1 MIYWGTCI
9 VIIMV
14 ASELWIGAD
23 SRIVA
28 ISRAVGDGPTTCKIY
43 ALGNLYYVNAGLLK
57 DTAGRFDAAAV
68 AREVSVHATSVS
80 GAAADFEAAIVPP
93 LKNIV
98 LELRGENPDYFG
110 ARLLGKTALAVAFL
124 GIEEGT
130 PKLEVR
136 RFVVREERGE
146 LAVTIERLSC
156 PGDCQD
162 RMTWAF
168 LGEAAEVN
176 RFLDENPGYLGR
188 NGFRKTLQTLIAHQA
203 AATPQYVS
211 LPVDILRITTRGFEW
226 IQRKNECGA

>member
-1 MIYWGTCI
+1 VIYLGTCI

-28 ISRAVGDGPTTCKIY
+28 ISRTVEEGPTACKIY
-43 ALGNLYYVNAGLLK
+43 VMGNLYYASAGLLK

-68 AREVSVHATSVS
+68 AREVSVYATSVS
-80 GAAADFEAAIVPP
+80 GAAVTFEAAIVPP
-93 LKNIV
+93 LKNII

-124 GIEEGT
+124 GIEKGT

-136 RFVVREERGE
+136 RFVVREERGG
-146 LAVTIERLSC
+146 LAVAIERQSC
-156 PGDCQD
+156 PGNCQN

-168 LGEAAEVN
+168 LGEATEVN
-176 RFLDENPGYLGR
+176 RFLDQNPGYLGR
-188 NGFRKTLQTLIAHQA
+188 NGFRATLQTLIAHQA
-203 AATPQYVS
+203 EATPQYVS
-211 LPVDILRITTRGFEW
+211 LPVDILKITTQGFEW
-226 IQRKNECGA
+226 IQRKYECGA